1 MRLVPRLAWRA
12 RPPRARRRIPG
23 PVEGVA
29 IHWEGPPLGSFPHSL
44 CAGKVR
50 AIQRFHM
57 DARGWDDIAY
67 SAVVCPHGHV
77 FEGRWIGIRTA
88 ANGTSYGNNRYYAVC
103 YWAVRATPSPR
114 PESAASTTLS
124 LRFGELAQDARS
136 DRTRGSGQPCARGT
150 PFEHGLRQDGP
161 AARLPRLT
169 PTTRPGRD
177 AICAS
182 RLRSCAAEPS
192 GYGKRKCGGE
202 AGGSASTGFM
212 GRNPRPFVAL
222 SSGKRGLQSMALS
235 GHKRGERR
243 GAPPLHSKAPA
254 GDSPSFPTRRS
265 AAIVSRG
272 GPGPHSPAQ
281 PGAASRATEH
291 ARWSGLAV
299 RATMG
304 MGLLEWIVVG
314 LIVGALARLFMAG
327 PDPIG
332 CLGTVFIGI
341 VGAVIGGKLWTVI
354 FGPQRGVAWIG
365 SVLVAMFLLAI
376 FRRVTYPR
384 I

>member
-67 SAVVCPHGHV
+67 SAVVCPHGYV

-103 YWAVRATPSPR
+103 YLGGQGDPFTTAGKRGVNDAIAALRRAGARRAVRPHSWFR
-114 PESAASTTLS
+114 PTLCPGNAIRAWLAAG
-124 LRFGELAQDARS
+124 RPG
-136 DRTRGSGQPCARGT
+136 GT
-150 PFEHGLRQDGP
+150 
-161 AARLPRLT
+161 T
-169 PTTRPGRD
+169 PTPNPDYPAWPGRYL
-177 AICAS
+177 
-182 RLRSCAAEPS
+182 RLKLRSCAAEPS

-222 SSGKRGLQSMALS
+222 SSGK
-235 GHKRGERR
+235 K
-243 GAPPLHSKAPA
+243 
-254 GDSPSFPTRRS
+254 
-265 AAIVSRG
+265 
-272 GPGPHSPAQ
+272 
-281 PGAASRATEH
+281 
-291 ARWSGLAV
+291 GLAV
-299 RATMG
+299 
-304 MGLLEWIVVG
+304 
-314 LIVGALARLFMAG
+314 
-327 PDPIG
+327 D
-332 CLGTVFIGI
+332 GI
-341 VGAVIGGKLWTVI
+341 VG
-354 FGPQRGVAWIG
+354 PQTWRAAWR
-365 SVLVAMFLLAI
+365 AP
-376 FRRVTYPR
+376 VT
-384 I
+384 